1 MNLAFVGSEPE
12 AARYGSIINR
22 IDGTRWVAFVPLG
35 GSQSSAG
42 KDSLGVTVEE
52 ESIGALLENHPEDV
66 DGIVIHAPP
75 RSLQEAVKAGCQA
88 GKPVL
93 AGPLIARNGKEVD
106 AFTTELEQGLLM
118 PACPWRFVPAIQS
131 VKASIEAGKLGEIGL
146 IRMHRWNSAAT
157 EVSSDLSDRIIPAI
171 DIATW
176 FFNKQPRKIFSLGS
190 ALNKDYIQLHLQF
203 ENNGMVVIDDTSALP
218 EGGDYFSLTV
228 IGGTG
233 ATYADDHR
241 NMNLVIDGVYPHAV
255 RTGQGNIDIASQ
267 LQAFVN
273 TMRDEMPPP
282 LSQQD
287 ISNVL
292 QVSDAVQEAM
302 AVNQVAVWKDGR
314 YEC

>member
-22 IDGTRWVAFVPLG
+22 IDGARWFAFVPLS
-35 GSQSSAG
+35 GSQSSVG
-42 KDSLGVTVEE
+42 KDSLGVSVEE
-52 ESIGALLENHPEDV
+52 ESIEALLENHPEDV
-66 DGIVIHAPP
+66 DGIVIHAPS
-75 RSLQEAVKAGCQA
+75 RFLQGAVKTGCQA

-93 AGPLIARNGKEVD
+93 AGPLLARKGKEID
-106 AFTTELEQGLLM
+106 AFITELEQGLLM

-146 IRMHRWNSAAT
+146 IRMHRWNSADT
-157 EVSSDLSDRIIPAI
+157 SIDLSDRIIPAI

-176 FFNKQPRKIFSLGS
+176 FFGEQPVKIFSLGS
-190 ALNKDYIQLHLQF
+190 DSKKDYIQLHLQF

-218 EGGDYFSLTV
+218 EGGEYFSLTV

-233 ATYADDHR
+233 AAYADDHR

-273 TMRDEMPPP
+273 TVRDEMRPP

-292 QVSDAVQEAM
+292 QVWDAVQEAM
-302 AVNQVAVWKDGR
+302 AANQVAVWKGGR